1 MQRCIKAMVFCGL
14 TAILVLI
21 LTGMGNSTVYKYKKD
36 GIWHFTDNP
45 GEVPASPLTDTTEP
59 PQETSSMRTDLRQ
72 QLAAA
77 LNPKNEIETA
87 TLATVAIETTFGH
100 GTGFFVTDDGYIVTN
115 KHVIRQTTGPG
126 TTDDPATTLKA
137 AALDRYDAQ
146 IEAETQRLE
155 QARADID
162 AFRRYID
169 SQPESPTRQYN
180 QMRYQEGLKRFQR
193 WEKTMRE
200 HRHKLASERS
210 AFQARLLDQRVD
222 AGLAGLNR
230 HFTVYLA
237 DNRPLHAYVV
247 EISNVHD
254 LALLK
259 VDGYTTPFLTPANPF
274 SPAQGEPVY
283 AIGNPVKLRNSVT
296 AGVVSGFEGVF
307 VKTNAQIYPG
317 NSGGPLVT
325 AKGRVVGINTFK
337 KLTRKFEGLGFAI
350 SIMVAMDAFDAI

>member
-1 MQRCIKAMVFCGL
+1 MHCSLKTMVFCGL
-14 TAILVLI
+14 TALLFVI
-21 LTGMGNSTVYKYKKD
+21 LTGWGNCAVYKYKKD

-45 GEVPASPLTDTTEP
+45 GEVPASPLTESTKP
-59 PQETSSMRTDLRQ
+59 PQETSSVKTDLKQ

-77 LNPKNEIETA
+77 LNPMNDIETA

-100 GTGFFVTDDGYIVTN
+100 DTGFFVTDDGYIVTN
-115 KHVIRQTTGPG
+115 KHVIRQNTGPG
-126 TTDDPATTLKA
+126 TADDPAATLKA

-146 IEAETQRLE
+146 IETETQRLE

-169 SQPESPTRQYN
+169 GQPESPTRQYN
-180 QMRYQEGLKRFQR
+180 ETRYQEGLKRFQR
-193 WEKTMRE
+193 WEKTIRE
-200 HRHKLASERS
+200 HRHKMASERS
-210 AFQARLLDQRVD
+210 AFQATLLQQRVD
-222 AGLAGLNR
+222 AGLAGLSR

-247 EISNVHD
+247 EISKDHD

-259 VDGYTTPFLTPANPF
+259 VDGYTTPFLTPENPF
-274 SPAQGEPVY
+274 ASAQGEPVY

-325 AKGRVVGINTFK
+325 ASGRVIGINTFK

-350 SIMVAMDAFDAI
+350 SIKVVLDAFDAI